1 MNFDQLLAQTA
12 TDSATPLTFP
22 TSWCQGRTAFG
33 GISAAMLLA
42 AAQRKVS
49 HEFRLLSMSTNFIG
63 PLLAD
68 TDFHIEIEVLRQGK
82 NSCQILARAIQQSQ
96 TCVMAQICFA
106 KHRPSDLSVENN
118 QQCDL
123 RPVDPSFVIPY
134 HSGVSPEFF
143 QHIDLSPQQGAMPFA
158 GADTSHLG
166 GWMKFKIPPTQFSV
180 AHVLALTDAWPPTML
195 QMFKQAAPA
204 SSMSWYI
211 EFLSE
216 PQLERTQWLGFEAI
230 THHSSDGYAIEDAK
244 IWSEAGQLVALSR
257 QTVAIFA

>member
-12 TDSATPLTFP
+12 NDSSTALTFP

-33 GISAAMLLA
+33 GVSAAMLLA
-42 AAQRKVS
+42 AAQQKVS

-63 PLLAD
+63 PLLSETA
-68 TDFHIEIEVLRQGK
+68 FNIEIEVLRQGK
-82 NSCQILARAIQQSQ
+82 NSCQILARAIQHDQ

-106 KHRPSDLSVENN
+106 KHRSSDLSVDN
-118 QQCDL
+118 QEICQL
-123 RPVDPSFVIPY
+123 KPVNPSFVIPY
-134 HSGVSPEFF
+134 HSGLSPEFF
-143 QHIDLSPQQGAMPFA
+143 QHIDLSPQQGAMPFT

-166 GWMKFKIPPTQFSV
+166 GWMKFKIAPNKFSV
-180 AHVLALTDAWPPTML
+180 PHVLALTDAWPPTML

-211 EFLSE
+211 EFLTE
-216 PQLERTQWLGFEAI
+216 PQLDCTQWLGFEAI

-244 IWSEAGQLVALSR
+244 IWSESGELLALSR